1 MTAYDPISMSILA
14 TLTTAALVPAGS
26 AEFMAYI
33 QCNGRTDDRIP
44 HTPAC

>member
-1 MTAYDPISMSILA
+1 MGEHGD
-14 TLTTAALVPAGS
+14 AGVAPRS

-33 QCNGRTDDRIP
+33 QCNDRTDDRIP